1 MWTSPGVGSE
11 LLLHRFVGSRN
22 PLYLPTLSSLMTL
35 RSTLQAFGLVAAI
48 LVPILGAQ
56 AQSVRIGYL
65 DPDIII
71 VQMPE
76 YALMR
81 DSLQTRDQIISGDL
95 QAREDILRAKFEE
108 LQQFAQ
114 SAVASQE
121 AQQARED
128 EILSLQNQLVQAEA
142 QGRSELA
149 QRESQML
156 QPLLMRLQE
165 AIDAVAGEMDLM
177 MVFSARA
184 NNAPVILF
192 ASEDAF
198 NITEQVLANLGLEI
212 SDSEAGN

>member
-1 MWTSPGVGSE
+1 
-11 LLLHRFVGSRN
+11 
-22 PLYLPTLSSLMTL
+22 MTL
-35 RSTLQAFGLVAAI
+35 RSTLQALGLVAAI

-81 DSLQTRDQIISGDL
+81 DSLQAREQTISGDL

-114 SAVASQE
+114 SAVASAE
-121 AQQARED
+121 AQQEREN
-128 EILSLQNQLVQAEA
+128 EILALQRELEQAEA
-142 QGRSELA
+142 QGRAELA

-156 QPLLMRLQE
+156 QPLLLRLQE
-165 AIDAVAGEMDLM
+165 AIDAVSGEMDLM

-212 SDSEAGN
+212 PDSAAGN